1 MSPGQCVVL
10 LFYGFSRS
18 LRSSMRRTFC
28 RHERPTQTYA
38 TTTRTFGLLQA
49 DSFNA
54 FQNAWLITRKFS
66 AGREMAMSHTAL
78 IFIVLFML
86 QSLLPPTGKVEATA
100 SPSAREPGENQMV
113 SDAEKDTT
121 DKKPGRPPHRTWST
135 RPQDLCPRI
144 RCARSSQARPCAAT
158 RMEPSPMFP
167 IQTRRDSDA
176 WCCSSLQFLS
186 TRRGTRRRQRRLAR
200 ISHTDE

>member
-1 MSPGQCVVL
+1 
-10 LFYGFSRS
+10 
-18 LRSSMRRTFC
+18 
-28 RHERPTQTYA
+28 
-38 TTTRTFGLLQA
+38 LLQA

-100 SPSAREPGENQMV
+100 SPSAREAGENQMV

-121 DKKPGRPPHRTWST
+121 DKKPGP
-135 RPQDLCPRI
+135 
-144 RCARSSQARPCAAT
+144 AT
-158 RMEPSPMFP
+158 APDMVNTPAGPVPKNQVREVKPGEAVRRNKDGTFTNVPDP
-167 IQTRRDSDA
+167 NQTG
-176 WCCSSLQFLS
+176 Q
-186 TRRGTRRRQRRLAR
+186 
-200 ISHTDE
+200 